1 MNETVLLWLLGG
13 LVTGG
18 VGWMSCL
25 SWNAYQTNLRMTR
38 METVL
43 LSISKKAAM
52 LLHDT
57 HDKHELDA
65 ILDNYALHHDL
76 SDQEW
81 DKLLNKCRDIVEK
94 KNVPPLE
101 QLLAYVALVG
111 HLCLHKKMR
120 HREIKKDFGIQET
133 PPNPT

>member
-1 MNETVLLWLLGG
+1 MNETIFLWLMGG

-18 VGWMSCL
+18 VSWMSCL
-25 SWNAYQTNLRMTR
+25 SWNAYNTNLRITR

-43 LSISKKAAM
+43 LAISKKAAM

-57 HDKHELDA
+57 YDQHGIDELLDK
-65 ILDNYALHHDL
+65 YATFHDL
-76 SDQEW
+76 SEEEW
-81 DKLLNKCRDIVEK
+81 DKLLTKCKDITEN

-120 HREIKKDFGIQET
+120 HSQLLKSLTEPKPK
-133 PPNPT
+133 N

>member
-1 MNETVLLWLLGG
+1 MNETVLLWVLGG

-18 VGWMSCL
+18 VGWMTCL

-43 LSISKKAAM
+43 LAISKKAAM
-52 LLHDT
+52 LLHDDM
-57 HDKHELDA
+57 DKHEIDNLLDK
-65 ILDNYALHHDL
+65 YASFHDL
-76 SDQEW
+76 EDDEW
-81 DKLLNKCRDIVEK
+81 ERLLAKCKDITEN

-120 HREIKKDFGIQET
+120 HKAFMEELAKPSNK
-133 PPNPT
+133 